1 MQDVDWSF
9 DCVGSAR
16 SSARA
21 ARHLKLALLRSELQT
36 AASERKEGEL
46 ERSSLLIPLWRTRQD
61 CGDHWVDPHQ
71 SLSHAHTHPSF
82 RSPPSMS
89 HRWCVSGGS
98 ILGVSSTDRT
108 TGRETLWNGWE
119 RKGQET
125 CRIWTDN
132 IHLDSFL
139 GEIISLK
146 KKKNKKKKGGNL
158 NNPCVGERLW
168 DAVVVIQAGY

>member
-1 MQDVDWSF
+1 MQDVDRSF
-9 DCVGSAR
+9 D
-16 SSARA
+16 
-21 ARHLKLALLRSELQT
+21 SELQT

-71 SLSHAHTHPSF
+71 SLTHTLTLTHTHPSF

-89 HRWCVSGGS
+89 HRWCASGGS

-108 TGRETLWNGWE
+108 TGWETLRNGWE

-139 GEIISLK
+139 GEIISSPK
-146 KKKNKKKKGGNL
+146 KEKKKKGGNL